1 MTKDQLNNFK
11 DIVKNHILENIIL
24 GIQGGLQER
33 AAPKH
38 LYDKNLGFGEP
49 PVAPVIDE
57 KKEAD
62 KKKAESN
69 ISYMGRHT
77 KTFFSFKT
85 QGLDSQISIK
95 DPNAEALVLEGLVLG
110 HPDILRKFNITMKQ
124 DELEKQCK
132 VEKVFKGTNEDNNCT
147 FDFAELA
154 PEVFYMIRRIQNV
167 SETLIKNAFSQ
178 ENLENIQ
185 VSVSPNKGGS
195 FYIKPEQG
203 GLIIQ
208 SINKASFKL
217 IQNFLPEYYKYLL
230 MNPNTHL
237 IPILGVYTLT
247 IHKGN
252 NSALPL
258 YFVIQRHIRSFDL
271 KSLESDDLVFN
282 FDIKGNLG
290 QNRKILENPR
300 EILKLDVSILKQ
312 QMYKNTSLKDQDFL
326 QSFKKLEITQS
337 QAEKIISQL
346 EQDVEVLNKNGFIDY
361 SLFMI
366 VVLRPFKHVE
376 HFKPSTLGTSAFDDM
391 RTIPDE

>member
-1 MTKDQLNNFK
+1 M
-11 DIVKNHILENIIL
+11 
-24 GIQGGLQER
+24 
-33 AAPKH
+33 
-38 LYDKNLGFGEP
+38 
-49 PVAPVIDE
+49 
-57 KKEAD
+57 
-62 KKKAESN
+62 
-69 ISYMGRHT
+69 
-77 KTFFSFKT
+77 
-85 QGLDSQISIK
+85 
-95 DPNAEALVLEGLVLG
+95 
-110 HPDILRKFNITMKQ
+110 
-124 DELEKQCK
+124 
-132 VEKVFKGTNEDNNCT
+132 
-147 FDFAELA
+147 
-154 PEVFYMIRRIQNV
+154 
-167 SETLIKNAFSQ
+167 
-178 ENLENIQ
+178 
-185 VSVSPNKGGS
+185 SVSPNKGGS

-208 SINKASFKL
+208 SIIKASFKL

>member
-1 MTKDQLNNFK
+1 
-11 DIVKNHILENIIL
+11 
-24 GIQGGLQER
+24 
-33 AAPKH
+33 
-38 LYDKNLGFGEP
+38 
-49 PVAPVIDE
+49 
-57 KKEAD
+57 
-62 KKKAESN
+62 
-69 ISYMGRHT
+69 
-77 KTFFSFKT
+77 
-85 QGLDSQISIK
+85 
-95 DPNAEALVLEGLVLG
+95 
-110 HPDILRKFNITMKQ
+110 MKQ

-132 VEKVFKGTNEDNNCT
+132 VEKVFKGANEDNGCT
-147 FDFAELA
+147 FDFTELA

-185 VSVSPNKGGS
+185 VSVTPTKGGS

-208 SINKASFKL
+208 SINKASYKL
-217 IQNFLPEYYKYLL
+217 IQSFLPEYYKYLL

-247 IHKGN
+247 IQKGN

-300 EILKLDVSILKQ
+300 EILKLDVSILKK

-337 QAEKIISQL
+337 QAERIIS
-346 EQDVEVLNKNGFIDY
+346 
-361 SLFMI
+361 
-366 VVLRPFKHVE
+366 
-376 HFKPSTLGTSAFDDM
+376 
-391 RTIPDE
+391 